1 MLEEIYLIPF
11 NKLELIHIIV
21 SPTLIRG
28 VAILYKIIP
37 DSIAVYSS
45 ILLPNSSVV
54 EPTTSPF
61 LIESPA
67 C

>member
-67 C
+67 